1 MKSIRFLSFLL
12 AGLLLF
18 GLKISAVYAVSLP
31 EIPKEVPKE
40 IPKPSMPSFPS
51 IPSLPSPAGPAFAPT
66 SPVTPEN
73 IDQRIENQGKRIE
86 ANVKSKRLTQAE
98 ATTLKENLT
107 YIKQRQKRLSKD
119 GSLSPKD
126 TEWLSIL
133 LDRNGRMFD
142 GKKTEPVKPMKDV
155 YYEMRFEQHQ
165 KWMDQ
170 GIASGELTKEEAK
183 EVKDDLEKIK
193 AAYARASKD
202 GKLDSDERERLD
214 ERLSHNTRMIE
225 KRKK

>member
-1 MKSIRFLSFLL
+1 MKTRTFFSISALCSLFLFLSI
-12 AGLLLF
+12 GPV
-18 GLKISAVYAVSLP
+18 SAVNFPDL
-31 EIPKEVPKE
+31 
-40 IPKPSMPSFPS
+40 PKPTIPS
-51 IPSLPSPAGPAFAPT
+51 IPSIPSVPIPGKADAVEKASAQTFDERVANQ
-66 SPVTPEN
+66 ERR
-73 IDQRIENQGKRIE
+73 IDDRLRAKQ
-86 ANVKSKRLTQAE
+86 LTQAE
-98 ATTLKENLT
+98 AKTLQENLV
-107 YIKQRQKRLSKD
+107 YVKQREKRLKAD

-126 TEWLSIL
+126 TEWLTIL
-133 LDRNGRMFD
+133 LGRNGRMID

-165 KWMDQ
+165 KWIDQ
-170 GIASGELTKEEAK
+170 GMASGELTKEEAK

-225 KRKK
+225 KRTK